1 MIREDSMNALS
12 CLVAATLLTTPPDV
26 PEPAPAADDWPA
38 VQESLQKL
46 AVEWE
51 ILDPR
56 ETRYVLARPEDFEND
71 LNLLRRR
78 YQNLKSAPKLNDCT
92 RFPDRGTVNEL
103 LAFNRTYRRHLDA
116 RQPLEQDRCD
126 GLRAALQETDWL
138 YQVWDAVRDARCE
151 YYYVT
156 VRRQA
161 LKRLQ
166 TMLGQDAYA
175 AGQLPPFVPLWRF
188 QEEK

>member
-38 VQESLQKL
+38 VQEPLQKP
-46 AVEWE
+46 AAEGGM
-51 ILDPR
+51 LDPG
-56 ETRYVLARPEDFEND
+56 ESRYVRARPEDVEND

-78 YQNLKSAPKLNDCT
+78 YQDLKCAPKLNDCT
-92 RFPDRGTVNEL
+92 RFPDRGPVNEL

-126 GLRAALQETDWL
+126 GLRAALQETD
-138 YQVWDAVRDARCE
+138 
-151 YYYVT
+151 
-156 VRRQA
+156 
-161 LKRLQ
+161 
-166 TMLGQDAYA
+166 
-175 AGQLPPFVPLWRF
+175 
-188 QEEK
+188 

>member
-1 MIREDSMNALS
+1 MNALS

-26 PEPAPAADDWPA
+26 PEPAPAAEDWPV
-38 VQESLQKL
+38 VQAALQKL

-78 YQNLKSAPKLNDCT
+78 YQDLKNAPKLNDCQ

-103 LAFNRTYRRHLDA
+103 LAFNRSYRRHLDA
-116 RQPLEQDRCD
+116 RQPLEQDRSD

-166 TMLGQDAYA
+166 TMLGPDSYT

-188 QEEK
+188 QEDK